1 MIGELG
7 QMNDPYKYLWRE
19 ETSADYPMHT
29 YITKGTDLHGFVRK
43 GTTEVQWFARPFKSW
58 SPSRRKFRKLNKK
71 EIDAIVLSSNGIH
84 SPFVTL
90 KKSEQPINVLDFA
103 MVA

>member
-1 MIGELG
+1 MTI
-7 QMNDPYKYLWRE
+7 DPYKYLWRE
-19 ETSADYPMHT
+19 EISADYHMHT
-29 YITKGTDLHGFVRK
+29 YITKGTDLYGYVRS
-43 GTTEVQWFARPFKSW
+43 GTTEIQWFSKPFRSW

-71 EIDAIVLSSNGIH
+71 EIDAFVRNSNGIH
-84 SPFVTL
+84 SPFVTV